1 MRKFNCKQLAARLAV
16 FSTTVVTGISTAV
29 AQTAP
34 TPPTTATAL
43 AQSVDLSDAQGAGL
57 IIVGL
62 LVSAGVVLWGARL
75 VLSKFRPKV

>member
-1 MRKFNCKQLAARLAV
+1 MRKFNRKQLAARLAA
-16 FSTTVVTGISTAV
+16 FCTTAGAGIGTAF

-34 TPPTTATAL
+34 AAPTTATAL